1 MSDLAQQLAEQDA
14 PRADTI
20 LDQTTD
26 RRWMLCSFEA
36 FDLPYTG
43 RGLPVEDAAG
53 ALVTVLPAPNY

>member
-1 MSDLAQQLAEQDA
+1 MAQQLAEQGA